1 MNHVTMAAQ
10 RWEIVYKDLLKSLST
25 DGQKIS
31 PRKGAAREI
40 IGGTFKLENPRDRC
54 LLSPARGFNVFQAVG
69 HWLWIMAGR
78 MDLPSINYYNPR
90 APTFS
95 ADLRK
100 LDGAYG
106 PRLFGLGVLN
116 QIPHIID
123 LVTKNPDTRRA
134 VASVYIPEF
143 DSSRTTVQGRE
154 DEVPCTIAM
163 QFLPRGG
170 SLNMIVFM
178 RSQDAFG
185 VLPYDLFI
193 FTLIQEFIAKSTKSE
208 MGNYNLH
215 AGSMHYYL
223 RDEARVQEVLTE
235 PPVAAPIM
243 PAMPDGSQ
251 DEFLK
256 KVLELEEAIRVE
268 CSAHIRLPFGR
279 SLVPATTCSRRTNS
293 TTSGRR
299 LSTASSRRRRSN
311 STTRRPFDVSMTRL
325 RSLSISTPNERSR
338 CWPSKRRP
346 RWTSFSSPRRPIAE
360 VRSQLLEPLELRA
373 IGRVGE
379 TPTAR

>member
-69 HWLWIMAGR
+69 KHWLWIMAGR

-123 LVTKNPDTRRA
+123 LVAKNPDTRRA

-208 MGNYNLH
+208 VGNYNLH

-268 CSAHIRLPFGR
+268 CSAHIRLPFR
-279 SLVPATTCSRRTNS
+279 TEFSPRDYLQQADELHDFWKTIVHCLLASAAIQLNNEKALRRVHDEI
-293 TTSGRR
+293 
-299 LSTASSRRRRSN
+299 AK
-311 STTRRPFDVSMTRL
+311 PFDFYTERALSMLAVKAET
-325 RSLSISTPNERSR
+325 SLDKFLKPPQANS
-338 CWPSKRRP
+338 
-346 RWTSFSSPRRPIAE
+346 
-360 VRSQLLEPLELRA
+360 
-373 IGRVGE
+373 
-379 TPTAR
+379 